1 MKTNKRG
8 GRKTG
13 ANAPEHLLGS
23 TVLGE
28 RGQVVIPKEFRDS
41 MQLKPGSRL
50 VVMQHMGGPLVLFP
64 ADQMRDFV
72 RSMSDRI
79 TAVLKK

>member
-1 MKTNKRG
+1 MKMKKRG
-8 GRKTG
+8 ARKTG
-13 ANAPEHLLGS
+13 ATPDEHLLGS
-23 TVLGE
+23 TVVGE

-41 MQLKPGSRL
+41 LNLASGSRI
-50 VVMQHMGGPLVLFP
+50 VVMQHMGGPLILFP